1 MRLLLKALGILL
13 LVIVCA
19 VGVMFIMGARLP
31 VEHVASASTT
41 VAAPQTRVWQLIED
55 VDKQPAWRSG
65 LLRVERVSAVNGRRC
80 WTEVQKHMNMPL
92 CEVIVEP
99 PSTRVVTIDSA
110 TLPFGGTWTYELQPS
125 DASSTHLV
133 ITENGTT
140 NPALFRFIG
149 HYIYHED
156 TMIKQYEA
164 DLQKAAAKP

>member
-19 VGVMFIMGARLP
+19 VTVMFIMGARLP
-31 VEHVASASTT
+31 IEHRASVSATI
-41 VAAPQTRVWQLIED
+41 AAPQAKVWQLMED
-55 VDKQPAWRSG
+55 VHDQSTWRTG
-65 LLRVERVSAVNGRRC
+65 LVRVERVSTINGRQC
-80 WTEVQKHMNMPL
+80 WTEVQKQMSMPL
-92 CEVIVEP
+92 CEVVVEP
-99 PSTRVVTIDSA
+99 PSMRVVTIASS
-110 TLPFGGTWTYELQPS
+110 TLPFGGTWTYELQ
-125 DASSTHLV
+125 DGGANSTHLV

-164 DLQKAAAKP
+164 DLQKAVTKP